1 MTFMPG
7 VLSSRRCRIGH
18 FWRTIIS
25 LEPLKYTTSE
35 RHLSSIIIGEDGSC
49 HVYNLGLIFHRRLR
63 VPKYGAILEFLS
75 FVVLMLTFCLCLAR
89 RLCYISLVYRMLMR
103 FQNQIPGALVF
114 GKGFSLYL
122 HWRSSWTSMLRL
134 VNMGGA
140 VSTIYIYFTERS

>member
-89 RLCYISLVYRMLMR
+89 KLCSISLLSAECLCASRTKYRPLR
-103 FQNQIPGALVF
+103 FLGR
-114 GKGFSLYL
+114 GFHRICIGVPLGRVCSG
-122 HWRSSWTSMLRL
+122 S
-134 VNMGGA
+134 
-140 VSTIYIYFTERS
+140 